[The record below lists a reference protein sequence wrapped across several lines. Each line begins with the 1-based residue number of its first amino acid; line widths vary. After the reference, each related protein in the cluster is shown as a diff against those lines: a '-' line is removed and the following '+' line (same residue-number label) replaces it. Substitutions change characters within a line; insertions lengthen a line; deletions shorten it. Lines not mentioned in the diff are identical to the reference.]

1 MLAAIEH
8 KFSVISITETC
19 IRSADCDELNLPVC
33 QFVTIYRNLLKQ
45 WENCR
50 YLPLKSP
57 LVFSVNRCCISST
70 CGWLRVFFPLNSKLL
85 KWSLYRRTTHAWLK
99 LQTNFNTST
108 FFKIFLKNCIKSFFK
123 VPNWKYDLV
132 LGNTL
137 DWYALVLLD

>member
-19 IRSADCDELNLPVC
+19 IRSADCDELNLPGC

-57 LVFSVNRCCISST
+57 LVFFCEPLLHIINL
-70 CGWLRVFFPLNSKLL
+70 WLTSGIFPSKL
-85 KWSLYRRTTHAWLK
+85 
-99 LQTNFNTST
+99 
-108 FFKIFLKNCIKSFFK
+108 KIAE
-123 VPNWKYDLV
+123 VVLV
-132 LGNTL
+132 
-137 DWYALVLLD
+137 